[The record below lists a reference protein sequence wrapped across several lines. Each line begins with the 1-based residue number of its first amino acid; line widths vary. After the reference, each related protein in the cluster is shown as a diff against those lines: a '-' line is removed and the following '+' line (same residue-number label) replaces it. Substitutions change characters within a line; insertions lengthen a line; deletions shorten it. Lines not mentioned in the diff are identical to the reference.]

1 MSVFET
7 NREAIEQLI
16 IQVIMQEGDPPLNE
30 NLEPITT
37 QKQCIEYLAD
47 IYGVSKNA
55 PYKWYRKIAAEIT
68 SPAQANFER
77 MKALKARIQSI
88 SDNCLEVISDPESN
102 PEAIKRSKE
111 ILKGCQQHYSL
122 QLQLLKKPF

>member
-1 MSVFET
+1 
-7 NREAIEQLI
+7 
-16 IQVIMQEGDPPLNE
+16 
-30 NLEPITT
+30 
-37 QKQCIEYLAD
+37 
-47 IYGVSKNA
+47 
-55 PYKWYRKIAAEIT
+55 
-68 SPAQANFER
+68 